1 MTEKLYYIDSYIKDF
16 EARVLSVSEKGKAFA
31 VVLDKTAFF
40 PEEAGQ
46 SADSGYING
55 AKVLAVTVK
64 DGIIEH
70 TVDKPLTVGE
80 TVFCRIDFAERF
92 DKMQNHTAEH
102 IVSGLFHKLFGLN
115 NVGFH
120 LGCDEVT
127 IDLDGVLTRE
137 DLDRVEL
144 LANRAIYEN
153 IKVEAIFPSAEE
165 LPAMDYRSKLELT
178 ENVRIVNIGDYD
190 SCACCAPHVKMTG
203 EIGAIKLLD
212 FMKHRGGIRIRMLA
226 GERAL
231 FDYRDKFKNI
241 QEISA
246 MLSVPQSNTA
256 EGLRAYINGAMQTEY
271 KLKGALS
278 RIVELEAERIEPTD
292 KNLVVFLKDLSLD
305 EARELV
311 NLAHHKV
318 SGILVVLVGEEN
330 SYKYVMAS
338 ENLDMREVVKAANT
352 ALSGKG
358 GGKPPMMQGS
368 FCATLKDINE
378 YFAK

>member
-1 MTEKLYYIDSYIKDF
+1 
-16 EARVLSVSEKGKAFA
+16 
-31 VVLDKTAFF
+31 
-40 PEEAGQ
+40 
-46 SADSGYING
+46 
-55 AKVLAVTVK
+55 
-64 DGIIEH
+64 
-70 TVDKPLTVGE
+70 
-80 TVFCRIDFAERF
+80 
-92 DKMQNHTAEH
+92 MQNHTAEH

-153 IKVEAIFPSAEE
+153 IKVEAVFPTADE
-165 LPAMDYRSKLELT
+165 LPSMEYRSKLELT
-178 ENVRIVNIGDYD
+178 ENVRIVNIGEYD
-190 SCACCAPHVKMTG
+190 SCACCAPHVKFTG

-212 FMKHRGGIRIRMLA
+212 FMKHRGGVRIRMLA

-231 FDYRDKFKNI
+231 LDYRDKFKNI

-311 NLAHHKV
+311 NLALHKV
-318 SGILVVLVGEEN
+318 SGILVVLAGEEN

-338 ENLDMREVVKAANT
+338 ENLDMREAVKAANA

>member
-231 FDYRDKFKNI
+231 VDYRDKFKNI

-256 EGLRAYINGAMQTEY
+256 EGLRAYINGAMQIEY

-311 NLAHHKV
+311 NSALHKV
-318 SGILVVLVGEEN
+318 SGILVVLVGEEK